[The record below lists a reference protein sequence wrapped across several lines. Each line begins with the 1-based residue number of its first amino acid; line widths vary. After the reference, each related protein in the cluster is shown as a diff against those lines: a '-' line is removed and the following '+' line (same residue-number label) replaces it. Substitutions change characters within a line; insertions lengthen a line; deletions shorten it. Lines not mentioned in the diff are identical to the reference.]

1 MKDLEQLKQQIL
13 TEVEE
18 ESQKN
23 LTVAIKKQEEQIN
36 TANTTLA
43 TQEIAKKTAMKQLY
57 KTQWEK
63 EKQALVN
70 QSKIEILQVKRELLN
85 RVFEEVLAV
94 MTSWSGET
102 LVSFI
107 EAAVQQLSSEQE
119 IQLILGEYSQSQLS
133 DTDKSRLAEHVRLV
147 DEVISQKAGF
157 VLRQDGIEYN
167 YLFDA
172 LMADL
177 QQEYSPELARKAFQ
191 A

>member
-133 DTDKSRLAEHVRLV
+133 DTDKSRLAEHVSLV